1 MSDKPTE
8 FEAGELLRAIG
19 EVEVPEPRVLD
30 DAREVLW
37 SAVTSEMLGIGPAGE
52 QTTATRGPVAREE
65 EQHRTTQRRQTDRS
79 QDERKM
85 SMGRRDPD
93 N

>member
-1 MSDKPTE
+1 VIEKPTE

-19 EVEVPEPRVLD
+19 KVEGPEPRVLE

-37 SAVTSEMLGIGPAGE
+37 SAVASEMLGTGPADE
-52 QTTATRGPVAREE
+52 QTTATREPAGREE
-65 EQHRTTQRRQTDRS
+65 EQHRTTQRRQTGRS

-93 N
+93 S